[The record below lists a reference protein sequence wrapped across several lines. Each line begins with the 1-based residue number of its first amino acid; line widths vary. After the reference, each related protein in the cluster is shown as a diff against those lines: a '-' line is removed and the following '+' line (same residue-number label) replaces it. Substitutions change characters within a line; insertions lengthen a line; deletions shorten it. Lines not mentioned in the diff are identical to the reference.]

1 MLNLLLPD
9 QGKES
14 DAKCNS
20 EMKRC
25 LEEEL
30 LKCLFLRHILVGHV
44 LLFRKLHVP
53 EEGRSVSEYRS
64 LHTNCSVTLGI
75 DSDLLECFLH

>member
-1 MLNLLLPD
+1 MLDLLPG

-20 EMKRC
+20 EMKCC
-25 LEEEL
+25 LEEGL
-30 LKCLFLRHILVGHV
+30 LKCLFLNHILVSHV
-44 LLFRKLHVP
+44 LLFRKLQVH

-64 LHTNCSVTLGI
+64 LHTDCSVIFGI
-75 DSDLLECFLH
+75 DSDLLE